1 MRVTVNSYRR
11 LVIFGIVLHVLVAV
25 AVWWHLQQYEG
36 VLPASDES
44 YNLGNADR
52 LVTEWR
58 QGRAPNWDEIT
69 TSETNPGY
77 YYLLAGARWAG
88 IEHLLGLRLINVL
101 AGLAAIWL
109 WRRAMLAN
117 GEPPAAARWFA
128 VAALLIPSLALWST
142 LLLKEAVVYALVAA
156 HVLVLARVIAA
167 SRVSARDIVF
177 YAATLLALSY
187 FRNYASLLLLG
198 LSAVI
203 IARAKGPAIAL
214 AFAACA
220 VVTLLLFNPYVLML
234 VGYKLWGE
242 AVRIRFFDWIAGNA
256 ELITGGPKSGSFG
269 PPIAVTNRETGIGG
283 SAIAPG
289 VPLWEKL
296 WLFLSFPL
304 PWQAK
309 SALQRL
315 ASPEVALF
323 LLALPVAIAG
333 VIVKLRQR
341 DLFAIYV
348 AALSVAVAAMYIV
361 MINNLGTLYRIKSSL
376 MFAYVYFAAIGAHAI
391 SLRLRGART

>member
-1 MRVTVNSYRR
+1 MRITVNSYRA
-11 LVIFGIVLHVLVAV
+11 LVIVGIVLHVLIAV
-25 AVWWHLQQYEG
+25 AVWWHLRQYEG

-44 YNLGNADR
+44 YNLGNAER

-58 QGRAPNWDEIT
+58 QGRAPDWDEIT

-109 WRRAMLAN
+109 WSRAMRAN
-117 GEPPAAARWFA
+117 GEPPAAARCF
-128 VAALLIPSLALWST
+128 VVVTLLVPSLALWST

-167 SRVSARDIVF
+167 PRVAARDIVF
-177 YAATLLALSY
+177 YAATLLVLSY

-203 IARAKGPAIAL
+203 IARAKGLATAL

-220 VVTLLLFNPYVLML
+220 AVTLLLFNPYLLML

-269 PPIAVTNRETGIGG
+269 PPIAVTNRETGVGG

-304 PWQAK
+304 PWQAQ

-315 ASPEVALF
+315 ASPEVVLF

-333 VIVKLRQR
+333 AIVKLRQR
-341 DLFAIYV
+341 DLFAIYIV
-348 AALSVAVAAMYIV
+348 TLSVAIAAMYIV

-391 SLRLRGART
+391 RLKLRGAPK

>member
-1 MRVTVNSYRR
+1 MRITVNSYRA
-11 LVIFGIVLHVLVAV
+11 LVIVGIVLHVLIAV
-25 AVWWHLQQYEG
+25 AVWWHLRQYEG

-44 YNLGNADR
+44 YNLGNAER

-58 QGRAPNWDEIT
+58 QGRAPDWDEIT

-101 AGLAAIWL
+101 AGLIAIWL

-117 GEPPAAARWFA
+117 GEPPATMRLFV

-167 SRVSARDIVF
+167 SRVAVRDIVF

-203 IARAKGPAIAL
+203 IARAKGPATAL

-220 VVTLLLFNPYVLML
+220 AVTLLLFNPYLLML

-304 PWQAK
+304 PWQAQ

-315 ASPEVALF
+315 AAPEVVLF

-333 VIVKLRQR
+333 AIVKLRQR
-341 DLFAIYV
+341 DLFAIYIV
-348 AALSVAVAAMYIV
+348 TLSVAFAAMYIV

-391 SLRLRGART
+391 RLRLRGAPK

>member
-1 MRVTVNSYRR
+1 
-11 LVIFGIVLHVLVAV
+11 
-25 AVWWHLQQYEG
+25 
-36 VLPASDES
+36 
-44 YNLGNADR
+44 
-52 LVTEWR
+52 
-58 QGRAPNWDEIT
+58 
-69 TSETNPGY
+69 
-77 YYLLAGARWAG
+77 
-88 IEHLLGLRLINVL
+88 
-101 AGLAAIWL
+101 
-109 WRRAMLAN
+109 MLAN
-117 GEPPAAARWFA
+117 GEPPAAARFFV
-128 VAALLIPSLALWST
+128 VATLLIPSLMLWST

-177 YAATLLALSY
+177 YAVTLLALSY

-198 LSAVI
+198 LSTVI
-203 IARAKGPAIAL
+203 IARAKGLAMAL
-214 AFAACA
+214 AFAASA
-220 VVTLLLFNPYVLML
+220 AATLLVFNPYLLML

-242 AVRIRFFDWIAGNA
+242 AVRIRFFDWIAGNT

-304 PWQAK
+304 PWQAQ

-315 ASPEVALF
+315 ASPEVVLF

-341 DLFAIYV
+341 DLFAIYIV
-348 AALSVAVAAMYIV
+348 TLSVAIAAMYIV

-391 SLRLRGART
+391 RLRLRSAPK

>member
-1 MRVTVNSYRR
+1 MRTTVNSYRA
-11 LVIFGIVLHVLVAV
+11 LVIFGIVLHVFVAV
-25 AVWWHLQQYEG
+25 AIWWHLRQYEG

-44 YNLGNADR
+44 YNLGHADR

-58 QGRAPNWDEIT
+58 QARAPNWDEIT

-101 AGLAAIWL
+101 AGLAAIWFWHKAL
-109 WRRAMLAN
+109 LVN
-117 GEPPAAARWFA
+117 GEPPAAVRIFV
-128 VAALLIPSLALWST
+128 VATLLIPSLMLWST

-167 SRVSARDIVF
+167 ARVSVREFVF
-177 YAATLLALSY
+177 YAVTLLALSY

-198 LSAVI
+198 LSTVI
-203 IARAKGPAIAL
+203 IARAKGLAIAL
-214 AFAACA
+214 AFAAGA
-220 VVTLLLFNPYVLML
+220 AVTLLLFNPYLLML

-242 AVRIRFFDWIAGNA
+242 AVRIRFFDWIAGNT

-269 PPIAVTNRETGIGG
+269 SPIAITNLETGIGG

-289 VPLWEKL
+289 VSLWEKL

-304 PWQAK
+304 PWQAQ

-315 ASPEVALF
+315 ASPEVVLF
-323 LLALPVAIAG
+323 LLSLPVAIAG
-333 VIVKLRQR
+333 VVVKLRQR
-341 DLFAIYV
+341 DLFATYV
-348 AALSVAVAAMYIV
+348 MTLSGAIAVMYVV
-361 MINNLGTLYRIKSSL
+361 MINNLGTLYRVKSSL

-391 SLRLRGART
+391 TLRLRGAPK